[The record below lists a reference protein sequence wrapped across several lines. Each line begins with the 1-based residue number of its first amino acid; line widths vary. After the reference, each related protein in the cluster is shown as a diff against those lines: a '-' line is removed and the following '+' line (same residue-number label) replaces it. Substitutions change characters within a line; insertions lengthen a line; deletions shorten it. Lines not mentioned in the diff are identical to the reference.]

1 MQYEILIQALWLIL
15 PAYAANGCAVLVGGG
30 LPIDLGKKWRDGRRI
45 LGDGKT
51 WRGLLFGSLLGS
63 IVGFSQAT
71 AAKYLTEHG
80 LNMINLDYFEGYPLM
95 IPIIVSLCI
104 GALFG
109 DITESFFKRR
119 IGKERGEDWLLFDQ
133 LDFIIGALILTL
145 ATSGLLQLTGVLPYN
160 WFLKNFTLWHLLVIL
175 IITPGVHILANTL
188 HRRVKQKNF

>member
-1 MQYEILIQALWLIL
+1 VQYEIILQALWLIL

-30 LPIDLGKKWRDGRRI
+30 LAIDFGKTWRDGKRI

-51 WRGLLFGSLLGS
+51 WRGLFFGSLLGS

-95 IPIIVSLCI
+95 IPIILSLCI
-104 GALFG
+104 GALLG
-109 DITESFFKRR
+109 DLIESFFKRR
-119 IGKERGEDWLLFDQ
+119 VGKERGEDWLLFDQ
-133 LDFIIGALILTL
+133 LDFVAGALILAL
-145 ATSGLLQLTGVLPYN
+145 ITSGLLQLTGVTNYN

-175 IITPGVHILANTL
+175 TVTPGIHILANTL
-188 HRRVKQKNF
+188 HRRFKQKSF